1 MLIHIQPDEEE
12 EIRRQMRE
20 NAEILKK
27 RMLAHKKELLAEDTG
42 EEEDR
47 KPDLI

>member
-20 NAEILKK
+20 NAEILKQ
-27 RMLAHKKELLAEDTG
+27 RILAHKEEFLAEDTG
-42 EEEDR
+42 EEVER